1 MSDLGGSG
9 IVLASNSAS
18 RKAMLEAAGIAFEA
32 EGAAV
37 DERALEAELGIGEPH
52 AIALALAEAK
62 AREVSDR
69 HPEAFVLGGD
79 SVVAVAGR
87 RFDKPGDRDEAA
99 EHLAFFSG
107 RTIELWS
114 AAALARDGRV
124 VERVID
130 KAELAVRELSEDFI
144 AAYLDAEWPEV
155 GFSVGVFRIEALGPL
170 LFERVAGDYFTIL
183 GMPLIG
189 VLGALR
195 RQGVLAT

>member
-1 MSDLGGSG
+1 MSL
-9 IVLASNSAS
+9 ILASGSAT
-18 RKAMLEAAGIAFEA
+18 RRAMLDQCGVAHAVVPAQ
-32 EGAAV
+32 V

-69 HPEAFVLGGD
+69 HPDAFVLGGD
-79 SVVAVAGR
+79 SVVAVDGH

-114 AAALARDGRV
+114 AAALARAGRV

>member
-1 MSDLGGSG
+1 MSL
-9 IVLASNSAS
+9 ILASGSAT
-18 RKAMLEAAGIAFEA
+18 RRAMLDQCGVAHAVVPAQ
-32 EGAAV
+32 V

-107 RTIELWS
+107 RTIELSS

-124 VERVID
+124 VERVTD

>member
-1 MSDLGGSG
+1 MSL
-9 IVLASNSAS
+9 ILASGSAT
-18 RKAMLEAAGIAFEA
+18 RRAMLDQCGVAHAVVPAQ
-32 EGAAV
+32 V

-69 HPEAFVLGGD
+69 HPDAFVLGGD
-79 SVVAVAGR
+79 SVVAVDGH

-107 RTIELWS
+107 RTIGLSS

-124 VERVID
+124 VERVTD
-130 KAELAVRELSEDFI
+130 KAELAVRELSELYRRLSRRRM
-144 AAYLDAEWPEV
+144 ARGRLLGRRV
-155 GFSVGVFRIEALGPL
+155 RIEALGPL